1 MKQSF
6 QLPHDI
12 GRERLVEEKSCSV
25 SLEDSEG

>member
-12 GRERLVEEKSCSV
+12 GRGRLAEEKSYSV